1 MSNIK
6 IIKPLKGH
14 NIFSDVFKVAYK
26 KRSSKLLIAYTYYS
40 KENSA
45 DNLFLG
51 VSVPKKIVK
60 KAVCRN
66 RIKRLLRESIRQVKI
81 DPEGRTPLIN
91 LGIAYSLNNQIDEA
105 IKVYELLVD
114 KDPNDPEGYYG
125 LGQLVSHQDI
135 SKSLEY
141 FCKAYNLYV
150 EQKSIHRNEVG
161 AIIYEIYIHMKE
173 IDKLDEFNEILK
185 KHKIDFEE

>member
-40 KENSA
+40 AENCS
-45 DNLFLG
+45 NNMFLG

-66 RIKRLLRESIRQVKI
+66 RVKRLMRESIRQI
-81 DPEGRTPLIN
+81 QIEDIELI
-91 LGIAYSLNNQIDEA
+91 
-105 IKVYELLVD
+105 
-114 KDPNDPEGYYG
+114 
-125 LGQLVSHQDI
+125 
-135 SKSLEY
+135 
-141 FCKAYNLYV
+141 
-150 EQKSIHRNEVG
+150 
-161 AIIYEIYIHMKE
+161 KE
-173 IDKLDEFNEILK
+173 INQLILVWQETLEQPSRLKLSIVKEEVKDLLKSALIKKNETDINSNNKIL
-185 KHKIDFEE
+185 

>member
-1 MSNIK
+1 MRNIK

-81 DPEGRTPLIN
+81 EEIELI
-91 LGIAYSLNNQIDEA
+91 
-105 IKVYELLVD
+105 
-114 KDPNDPEGYYG
+114 
-125 LGQLVSHQDI
+125 
-135 SKSLEY
+135 
-141 FCKAYNLYV
+141 
-150 EQKSIHRNEVG
+150 
-161 AIIYEIYIHMKE
+161 KE
-173 IDKLDEFNEILK
+173 INQLILVWQETLEHPSRLRLNTVKEEVKNLLNSALIKKNETDINSNN
-185 KHKIDFEE
+185 KII